1 MASPRIL
8 IVDDEQALARIL
20 SFAFSHEAYRVEVA
34 SDGIDCMNKV
44 STFEPHAVLMDIM
57 MPKLDGLE
65 TIRLLRQ
72 NRLHRELLIVAMSAK
87 ASPADEEAALAAG
100 ADLFVK
106 KPFQVAK
113 VLESVLQQ
121 LTVSRASDPR

>member
-1 MASPRIL
+1 MAAPRIL

-20 SFAFSHEAYRVEVA
+20 SFAFTNEAYRVEVA
-34 SDGIDCMNKV
+34 SDGVDCMNKF
-44 STFEPHAVLMDIM
+44 STFEPDAVLMDIM

-72 NRLHRELLIVAMSAK
+72 NDVHRDLLIVAMSAK
-87 ASPADEEAALAAG
+87 ASPADEEAALVAG
-100 ADLFVK
+100 ADFFVK

-113 VLESVLQQ
+113 VLDSVLQR
-121 LTVSRASDPR
+121 LGATRRK

>member
-8 IVDDEQALARIL
+8 IVDDEQPLARVL
-20 SFAFSHEAYRVEVA
+20 SFAFENEGYKVEIA

-44 STFEPHAVLMDIM
+44 STFEPDAVLMDIM

-65 TIRLLRQ
+65 TIKLLRQ
-72 NRLHRELLIVAMSAK
+72 NRLHRHVTIIAISAK
-87 ASPADEEAALAAG
+87 ANYAAEQAAKEAG

-106 KPFQVAK
+106 KPFQITA
-113 VLESVLQQ
+113 LIE
-121 LTVSRASDPR
+121 TVVDRMASFGKGDS

>member
-20 SFAFSHEAYRVEVA
+20 SFAFSNEAYRVEVA

-44 STFEPHAVLMDIM
+44 STFQPDAVLMDIM

-72 NRLHRELLIVAMSAK
+72 NRLHRGLLIVAMSAK
-87 ASPADEEAALAAG
+87 ASPTDEQAALDAG
-100 ADLFVK
+100 ADFFVK
-106 KPFQVAK
+106 KPFQVAR
-113 VLESVLQQ
+113 VLDTVVQRLA
-121 LTVSRASDPR
+121 VSREK